1 MAIQRDEQG
10 NRFRDKNRRYVDRK
24 YIKKKQKLNYKD
36 WIKLIKFNAAQGK
49 QFQADDSAPRMP
61 TPAIED

>member
-10 NRFRDKNRRYVDRK
+10 NRFREKNRRYVDRK

-49 QFQADDSAPRMP
+49 QFQADGGTPRMIN
-61 TPAIED
+61 TAIED